1 MSVRAFA
8 DKDLD
13 EVSKAID
20 EAFAKFEKEGI
31 SEKDLNR
38 IKARQETQF
47 YASLSSVLGKAFQLA
62 QYNIFA
68 NDPGFVEKDI
78 IIFSR

>member
-1 MSVRAFA
+1 M
-8 DKDLD
+8 
-13 EVSKAID
+13 SKAFD

-38 IKARQETQF
+38 IKAGQETQF
-47 YASLSSVLGKAFQLA
+47 YNSLSSVLGKGFQLA

-68 NDPGFVEKDI
+68 NDPGL
-78 IIFSR
+78 RRQGH